1 MNINGYKK
9 NKYYYFNH
17 HNNICSN
24 NLNSNNCCEN
34 KFNCNLNCLF
44 EVEHFLCNL
53 KKICKCINLYKF
65 LK

>member
-9 NKYYYFNH
+9 NKYYYNKC
-17 HNNICSN
+17 NNICSN
-24 NLNSNNCCEN
+24 NFNSNNCCNN

-44 EVEHFLCNL
+44 EVEHFLCNF
-53 KKICKCINLYKF
+53 KKLSKCINLYKF